1 MHNNDVGY
9 ICVVLDIL
17 NYLEMIQNMCVR
29 VWGGGICK
37 DYTIS

>member
-17 NYLEMIQNMCVR
+17 NYLEIIQNMCMCV
-29 VWGGGICK
+29 GG
-37 DYTIS
+37 YL

>member
-1 MHNNDVGY
+1 MHNNDMGY

-17 NYLEMIQNMCVR
+17 NYLEMIQNICV
-29 VWGGGICK
+29 GGICK